1 VGLWRSVGYSQ
12 NGFFS
17 ESFID
22 EVAAAGRKDPHELR
36 RHLLANSPRHLAVL
50 ELAAQKAG
58 WGKPLPEGRFQGIAV
73 VSSHATY
80 VAQVAEV
87 SVNRSAGTLK
97 IHRVVCAVDGG
108 RITNPDTITAQM
120 QSAIVFGLTAAL
132 KGSITISRGRVE
144 QSNFN
149 NYQLLRMDEMPQ
161 VEAHIV
167 ETENPPGGIGEPAVP
182 PIAPAVCNAIFAATG
197 KRIRRL
203 PIRAA
208 DFA

>member
-1 VGLWRSVGYSQ
+1 
-12 NGFFS
+12 
-17 ESFID
+17 
-22 EVAAAGRKDPHELR
+22 
-36 RHLLANSPRHLAVL
+36 
-50 ELAAQKAG
+50 
-58 WGKPLPEGRFQGIAV
+58 
-73 VSSHATY
+73 
-80 VAQVAEV
+80 
-87 SVNRSAGTLK
+87 
-97 IHRVVCAVDGG
+97 VDGG

-132 KGSITISRGRVE
+132 KGSITIARGRVE

-149 NYQLLRMDEMPQ
+149 NYQLLRMDEMPV
-161 VEAHIV
+161 VEVHIL
-167 ETENPPGGIGEPAVP
+167 ETENLPGGIGEPAVP